1 MDAESVILVFRRV
14 ETLEKIRRALA
25 SRGYQIQGAFSSAG
39 HALRFA
45 GGRDVDIAIVGSDLQ
60 DMPVEALCRELS
72 ERIGC
77 EVILLLSGSGEEAS
91 LADRLGS
98 GVNCLPRPVTV
109 ELLLSAVQTAARFR
123 QRIRGM
129 DREVRRYKDTLE
141 RRAWAEKAKHVLME
155 EQGMTEDAAWRY
167 LQKTSM
173 DTGRPMIELSKEIL
187 SRNGGE
193 V

>member
-14 ETLEKIRRALA
+14 ETLEKIRRA
-25 SRGYQIQGAFSSAG
+25 
-39 HALRFA
+39 
-45 GGRDVDIAIVGSDLQ
+45 
-60 DMPVEALCRELS
+60 
-72 ERIGC
+72 
-77 EVILLLSGSGEEAS
+77 